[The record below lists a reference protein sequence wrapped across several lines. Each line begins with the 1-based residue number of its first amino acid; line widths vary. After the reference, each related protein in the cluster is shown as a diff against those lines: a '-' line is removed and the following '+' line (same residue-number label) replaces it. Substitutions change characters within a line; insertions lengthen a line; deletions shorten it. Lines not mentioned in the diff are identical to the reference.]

1 MGKIID
7 CALVPYQFTILKLLL
22 LRDVQHLGVDLIMI
36 ATDRLH
42 LAGLVANLVQL
53 STRHLGDVFVSTTKS
68 DEIVERI
75 RRQLQAP
82 DRSKQKRS
90 DVDEMF
96 VLDWNELFNVF
107 ARVFEIVVGF
117 VIGMLVLII
126 RTPDIASSMMLRRC

>member
-1 MGKIID
+1 M
-7 CALVPYQFTILKLLL
+7 
-22 LRDVQHLGVDLIMI
+22 
-36 ATDRLH
+36 
-42 LAGLVANLVQL
+42 QL
-53 STRHLGDVFVSTTKS
+53 STRHLAACSLSTTKS

-96 VLDWNELFNVF
+96 VLDWNELFKVF

-117 VIGMLVLII
+117 VIACCSDNL
-126 RTPDIASSMMLRRC
+126 TPDIAREDDPADLLLRGSRCGFISTCSGSTGA